1 MGLWFCLCCCDL
13 CKGRGVFVACG
24 FLLSCMGEER
34 RGEEKEEE
42 RRGREILSVY
52 ARVGQ

>member
-1 MGLWFCLCCCDL
+1 MGWGSGALVFLCCCDL

-34 RGEEKEEE
+34 RGEGGGEE
-42 RRGREILSVY
+42 RT
-52 ARVGQ
+52 